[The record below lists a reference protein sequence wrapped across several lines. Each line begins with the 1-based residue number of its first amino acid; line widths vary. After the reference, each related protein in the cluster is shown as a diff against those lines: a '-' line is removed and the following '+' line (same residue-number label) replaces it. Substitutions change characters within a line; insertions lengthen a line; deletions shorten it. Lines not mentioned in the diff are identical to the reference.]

1 MIKYLLELLD
11 LWGRG
16 QLDICPELRGLL
28 YSLQTNVGSLLTGVG
43 RLNEQVDYL
52 LAEDSCRQQQ
62 QQEEQQYASN
72 MDSINRQIS
81 GLQIQFDLLRAEMTG
96 LNADLRAMVRI
107 VFVVS
112 VIMNHENVENN

>member
-1 MIKYLLELLD
+1 
-11 LWGRG
+11 
-16 QLDICPELRGLL
+16 
-28 YSLQTNVGSLLTGVG
+28 
-43 RLNEQVDYL
+43 
-52 LAEDSCRQQQ
+52 
-62 QQEEQQYASN
+62 

-96 LNADLRAMVRI
+96 LSADLRAMVRI